1 MDPLN
6 YIHTDGAGTLL
17 EVNELFIGSCIL
29 GSVIYY
35 RTVEVP
41 IKGVIHIYFIKKLGR
56 TTISVLQNACRS
68 IKSQDLLNLN
78 FIG

>member
-17 EVNELFIGSCIL
+17 EVKELFIGSCIL

-41 IKGVIHIYFIKKLGR
+41 IKGVIHIYLIKIWEGLPYQCYR
-56 TTISVLQNACRS
+56 RPVDQLSHRIY
-68 IKSQDLLNLN
+68 
-78 FIG
+78 